1 MRHGIGLSP
10 SSSRD
15 DARYGFDRRAW
26 LAAQAGLSKKE
37 PNRVFAKSMNS
48 GSSSPHEIVTS
59 FEGSEAVLSLRGRV
73 EHKGAFVLGASFDA
87 AIDRH
92 PTSMV
97 LDLSELEFIG
107 TAGMVAVANAE
118 RRLAEMGTK
127 LTVRSPSELVNRLL
141 GMMESAQVARM
152 LERAPRE
159 SGPFGIEQV
168 EQRSGLSVAAQPEGP
183 TAEFRRMTAMPSDPD
198 VVDGALRLVVELAR
212 ALVEGADGVSVSLRR
227 HGRLSTVAASDQ
239 IILEMDADQYSTGEG
254 PCVDASVLG
263 QRFHAESLDL
273 ETRWPAF
280 TPQARGLGINAIL
293 SSPLKA
299 FEEPVGALNIYSRTP
314 QAFDAKA
321 QAAAAVF
328 AKKASVILSDAGT
341 GMRDTQMAYRY
352 QDALRSRKSIT
363 LATGVLMEREGVD
376 EDEAFTDLL
385 RLSLYQGSPLRKQ
398 AEAMVRSARRPP
410 LEQEAGPD
418 E

>member
-1 MRHGIGLSP
+1 
-10 SSSRD
+10 
-15 DARYGFDRRAW
+15 
-26 LAAQAGLSKKE
+26 
-37 PNRVFAKSMNS
+37 
-48 GSSSPHEIVTS
+48 
-59 FEGSEAVLSLRGRV
+59 
-73 EHKGAFVLGASFDA
+73 
-87 AIDRH
+87 
-92 PTSMV
+92 
-97 LDLSELEFIG
+97 
-107 TAGMVAVANAE
+107 
-118 RRLAEMGTK
+118 
-127 LTVRSPSELVNRLL
+127 
-141 GMMESAQVARM
+141 
-152 LERAPRE
+152 
-159 SGPFGIEQV
+159 
-168 EQRSGLSVAAQPEGP
+168 
-183 TAEFRRMTAMPSDPD
+183 MTAMPFDQE